1 MEQLYCICWNNC
13 NKIIRNMVDFVSWVS
28 KNIIDTFVKFRL
40 SNQAEKHERKGSPS
54 FIDDSSILTQKTYR
68 IGANW
73 APVLIRPPPHENPN
87 RTPVKKRY
95 WNNWTPSWIDPH
107 PRYQYIRDF
116 TRNGKNL
123 TIFRRNHDVLFI
135 QKLDKLKLLS
145 HKEHWRSFPLM
156 NSLYMFFMLNPLG
169 NVVGQWV
176 HVNMTR
182 FVTCYNGE
190 FTFTLEYM

>member
-1 MEQLYCICWNNC
+1 MFFSIFVVLGLLGFMY
-13 NKIIRNMVDFVSWVS
+13 KILRLCVEGI
-28 KNIIDTFVKFRL
+28 FVK
-40 SNQAEKHERKGSPS
+40 
-54 FIDDSSILTQKTYR
+54 YR

-107 PRYQYIRDF
+107 PRYQYICDF

-145 HKEHWRSFPLM
+145 HKEHWCSFSLM
-156 NSLYMFFMLNPLG
+156 NSLYMFFHAKPT
-169 NVVGQWV
+169 WKCSR
-176 HVNMTR
+176 TKS
-182 FVTCYNGE
+182 TCKYD
-190 FTFTLEYM
+190 